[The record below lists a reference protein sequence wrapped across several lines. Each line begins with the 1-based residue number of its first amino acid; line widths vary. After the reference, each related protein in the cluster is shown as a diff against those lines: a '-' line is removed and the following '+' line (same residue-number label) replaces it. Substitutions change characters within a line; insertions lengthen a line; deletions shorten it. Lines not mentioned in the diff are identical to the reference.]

1 MCEDF
6 IFGKIDNFNVKVLKS
21 DVDLFKSVINDDS
34 VPKTFVMES
43 YEAIYLV
50 NKTEKTIRIFDR
62 KYKNKK
68 KEDVDL
74 SVYVVS
80 QIATKCGFTIFLDI
94 KYSN

>member
-1 MCEDF
+1 
-6 IFGKIDNFNVKVLKS
+6 
-21 DVDLFKSVINDDS
+21 
-34 VPKTFVMES
+34 MES

-80 QIATKCGFTIFLDI
+80 KIATKCGFTIFLDI